1 VTVTTPATQDP
12 QDRAVNPCG
21 DQPECDDP
29 VELDS
34 ARGRWLLIAAALGT
48 GMAFLDGTVVNVAV
62 RAIGTDLDASLAEL
76 QWVVNAYLLALASL
90 ILVGGSLGDRLGR
103 RRMFTVGVVWF
114 ALASAACA
122 LAPNPEVL
130 IAARAVQGIGAAL
143 LTPGSLAM
151 MQGSFRPEDRARAIG
166 LWSGLAG
173 VSTMLGPFLGGG
185 LVQSVGWEYV
195 FWINVPI
202 ALAIVV
208 ITVRYVPE
216 SRDPQAAHR
225 FDLLGATLGAVG
237 LGAVTYAL
245 IEAGT
250 RPAST
255 ITIATVIGLVALVA
269 FAISQRRPDPMIPPA
284 IFASRVFNASNVLTL
299 LVYGALGALTFL
311 LVLQLQVVA
320 GYEPLIAGLA
330 TLPITIV
337 MLVLSGRSAALASR
351 IGPRPQMTI
360 GPILCAGGAV
370 LLLMVDAD
378 TSYWIDVLPGMMLF
392 ALGLSCLV
400 APLTATVLAAAPDR
414 WAGIASGVNN
424 AVARA
429 GSLLAVAALPVA
441 VGLSGD
447 DYNDP
452 IAFDEG
458 YQTAMIVCAV
468 LLLGG
473 AAFGWVGLRGTH
485 GDPSLVPAASTD

>member
-1 VTVTTPATQDP
+1 VTTPATHDP
-12 QDRAVNPCG
+12 HERTESPCG
-21 DQPECDDP
+21 DHPECDDP

-34 ARGRWLLIAAALGT
+34 ARGRWLLVAAALGT
-48 GMAFLDGTVVNVAV
+48 GMAFLDGTVVNVAI
-62 RAIGTDLDASLAEL
+62 RRIGTDLDASLAEL
-76 QWVVNAYLLALASL
+76 QWVVNSYLLALASL

-103 RRMFTVGVVWF
+103 RRMFTIGVAWF
-114 ALASAACA
+114 AIASAACA

-151 MQGSFRPEDRARAIG
+151 MQGSYRPEDRARAIG
-166 LWSGLAG
+166 LWSGMAG
-173 VSTMLGPFLGGG
+173 LSTIAGPFLGGG
-185 LVQSVGWEYV
+185 LVQTVGWPYI
-195 FWINVPI
+195 FWINVP
-202 ALAIVV
+202 LAAAIIV
-208 ITVRYVPE
+208 ITARHVPE

-225 FDLLGATLGAVG
+225 FDLLGAGLGAVG
-237 LGAVTYAL
+237 LGAITYAL

-250 RPAST
+250 QPAST
-255 ITIATVIGLVALVA
+255 ITIAAIVGVVAMVA
-269 FAISQRRPDPMIPPA
+269 FVLSQRRPDPMVPPA
-284 IFASRVFNASNVLTL
+284 IFKSRVFNASNLLTL

-320 GYEPLIAGLA
+320 GYDPLAAGLA
-330 TLPITIV
+330 TLPITIL
-337 MLVLSGRSAALASR
+337 MLLLSGRSAALASR

-360 GPILCAGGAV
+360 GPILCAAGAV
-370 LLLMVDAD
+370 LLMGIDAD
-378 TSYWIDVLPGMMLF
+378 SSYWIDVLPGMILF
-392 ALGLSCLV
+392 AFGLTCLV

-441 VGLSGD
+441 VGLSGNDYD
-447 DYNDP
+447 DPVAFND
-452 IAFDEG
+452 G
-458 YQTAMIVCAV
+458 YQMAMLVCAV

-473 AAFGWVGLRGTH
+473 AAFGWIGLRGSREELT
-485 GDPSLVPAASTD
+485 PATT

>member
-1 VTVTTPATQDP
+1 VTTPATHDP
-12 QDRAVNPCG
+12 HERTESPCG
-21 DQPECDDP
+21 DHPECDDP

-34 ARGRWLLIAAALGT
+34 ARGRWLLVAAALGT
-48 GMAFLDGTVVNVAV
+48 GMAFLDGTVVNVAI
-62 RAIGTDLDASLAEL
+62 RRIGTDLDASLAEL
-76 QWVVNAYLLALASL
+76 QWVVNSYLLALASL

-103 RRMFTVGVVWF
+103 RRMFTVGVAWF
-114 ALASAACA
+114 AIASAACA
-122 LAPNPEVL
+122 LAPNPEIL

-151 MQGSFRPEDRARAIG
+151 MQGSYRPEDRARAIG
-166 LWSGLAG
+166 LWSGMAG
-173 VSTMLGPFLGGG
+173 LSTIAGPFLGGG
-185 LVQSVGWEYV
+185 LVQTVGWPYI

-202 ALAIVV
+202 AAAIIV
-208 ITVRYVPE
+208 ITARHVPE

-225 FDLLGATLGAVG
+225 FDLLGAGLGAVG
-237 LGAVTYAL
+237 LGAITYAL

-250 RPAST
+250 QSAAT
-255 ITIATVIGLVALVA
+255 ITIAAIVGVVAMIA
-269 FAISQRRPDPMIPPA
+269 FAVSQRRPDPMVPPA
-284 IFASRVFNASNVLTL
+284 IFKSRVFNASNLLTL
-299 LVYGALGALTFL
+299 LVYGALGALSFL

-320 GYEPLIAGLA
+320 GYDPLAAGLA
-330 TLPITIV
+330 TLPITIL
-337 MLVLSGRSAALASR
+337 MLLLSGRSAALASR

-370 LLLMVDAD
+370 LLMGIDAD
-378 TSYWIDVLPGMMLF
+378 SSYWIDVLPGMILF
-392 ALGLSCLV
+392 ALGLTCLV

-441 VGLSGD
+441 VGLSGNDYD
-447 DYNDP
+447 DPVAFND
-452 IAFDEG
+452 G
-458 YQTAMIVCAV
+458 YQMAMAVCAV

-473 AAFGWVGLRGTH
+473 AAFGWLGLRGAHDELT
-485 GDPSLVPAASTD
+485 PATS

>member
-1 VTVTTPATQDP
+1 MTTPATQDP
-12 QDRAVNPCG
+12 RDRTVSPCG

-29 VELDS
+29 VELNS
-34 ARGRWLLIAAALGT
+34 ARGRWLLAAAVLGT
-48 GMAFLDGTVVNVAV
+48 GMAFLDGTVVNVAI
-62 RAIGTDLDASLAEL
+62 RRIGTDLDASLAEL
-76 QWVVNAYLLALASL
+76 QWVVNSYLLALASL

-103 RRMFTVGVVWF
+103 RRMFTVGVIWF
-114 ALASAACA
+114 AIASAACA

-151 MQGSFRPEDRARAIG
+151 MQGSYRPEDRARAIG
-166 LWSGLAG
+166 LWSGMAG
-173 VSTMLGPFLGGG
+173 ISTVLGPFLGGG
-185 LVQSVGWEYV
+185 LVQTVGWEYI

-202 ALAIVV
+202 AAAIVV
-208 ITVRYVPE
+208 ITARHVPE
-216 SRDPQAAHR
+216 SRDPQAARR

-237 LGAVTYAL
+237 LGAITYAL
-245 IEAGT
+245 IEAGS

-255 ITIATVIGLVALVA
+255 ITIVALVGVVAIAA
-269 FAISQRRPDPMIPPA
+269 FAWSQRRPDPMVPPA
-284 IFASRVFNASNVLTL
+284 IFHSRVFNASNVLTL

-320 GYEPLIAGLA
+320 GYSPLVAGLA
-330 TLPITIV
+330 TLPITIL
-337 MLVLSGRSAALASR
+337 MLLLSGRSAALASR
-351 IGPRPQMTI
+351 IGPRPQMTL

-370 LLLMVDAD
+370 LLVGIDAD
-378 TSYWIDVLPGMMLF
+378 SSYWIDVLPGMMLF
-392 ALGLSCLV
+392 AFGLTCLV

-441 VGLSGD
+441 VGLTGD
-447 DYNDP
+447 DYDDPVAFND
-452 IAFDEG
+452 G
-458 YQTAMIVCAV
+458 YQMAMIVCAV
-468 LLLGG
+468 LLVLGG
-473 AAFGWVGLRGTH
+473 VFGWIGLRG
-485 GDPSLVPAASTD
+485 SQKELAPATS